1 MKSLIVICALLTFT
15 LVIRER
21 QHTQIP
27 VAPIPVAPIPVC
39 PTQMPLAPHH
49 SWHVAP
55 DTLRFRMGAFTC
67 NTQPTRGNTDNG

>member
-1 MKSLIVICALLTFT
+1 MKSLIVLFCDATGIGSDSFRAAYAT
-15 LVIRER
+15 
-21 QHTQIP
+21 P
-27 VAPIPVAPIPVC
+27 VAPIPMC

-49 SWHVAP
+49 SWHVSP